1 VDDVICSTTS
11 IGRVRLPV
19 LGYELKIGV
28 PRDPAGTALVGAQ
41 VGIQHRVFGESELPI
56 VSK

>member
-1 VDDVICSTTS
+1 M
-11 IGRVRLPV
+11 GRVRLPV